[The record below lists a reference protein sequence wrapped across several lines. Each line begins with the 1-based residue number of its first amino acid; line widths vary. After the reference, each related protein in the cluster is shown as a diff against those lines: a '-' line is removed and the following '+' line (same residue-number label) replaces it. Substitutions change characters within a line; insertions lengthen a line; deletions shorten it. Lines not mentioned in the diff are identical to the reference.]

1 MPCPYRYP
9 WPSSQLS
16 AADMRLL
23 HDARESR
30 PDHLPI
36 TVLVAQA
43 IRAQFGHL
51 VNQPDD
57 AGQAE
62 REASLRPAA

>member
-1 MPCPYRYP
+1 MSDYTYA
-9 WPSSQLS
+9 WPASKLTP
-16 AADMRLL
+16 ADMRLL
-23 HDARESR
+23 HAARESH
-30 PDHLPI
+30 PEHLPI
-36 TVLVAQA
+36 TVLIAQA

-62 REASLRPAA
+62 RETPLRPAA